1 MKLKMMVLVVL
12 AACSAVAM
20 PTKDEIAQANKD
32 VQASLKKQIA
42 AWQGGDISDGDLAAL
57 MLSHAGKFKDEPRH
71 YACLQAAFAAAVRA
85 EDAALAAK
93 ALKQMRS
100 EIDGFSGP
108 HEKRMID
115 KVLIRENK

>member
-1 MKLKMMVLVVL
+1 MKLKLIAVAAL
-12 AACSAVAM
+12 AALAAEAM

-71 YACLQAAFAAAVRA
+71 YACLQAAFAAAVREQDRA
-85 EDAALAAK
+85 REEFRVERQFVRGHHHGAVEP
-93 ALKQMRS
+93 S
-100 EIDGFSGP
+100 
-108 HEKRMID
+108 EKRH
-115 KVLIRENK
+115 